1 MSAVLAALR
10 RHAAE
15 RPLAA
20 AVVSDGGV
28 LGYAALEARMTAL
41 ASQLRAAR
49 IRRCALMAD
58 NGPDWIVA
66 DLAMLAAGITA
77 VPVPLFFTRTQLE
90 HLLADAGVD
99 AMLVAR
105 GEGLTDDGHG
115 FRQRPLA
122 GAGGLT
128 LLRRS
133 IRRDTALN
141 GRTDIAKVTYTSGS
155 TGSPRGVCLDR
166 AGMEAVAASLAR
178 RLQGVGVRRH
188 LCVMPLA
195 TLLENIAGIYV
206 PLLLGAAI
214 HAPPLARVGLSGSS
228 GLDPLQLR
236 HAIAQSGAESVILL
250 PQMLAALNRTADP
263 DPWTDCPLR
272 FAAVG
277 GGRVAPAELE
287 QAHAYGLPAYEGYGL
302 SECHSVVAL
311 NTPGDSRP
319 GSAGRPLP
327 HARVRIAPDGEILVA
342 GAVMQGYLNAPGDAE
357 SGIAGTQFATREI
370 ATGDLGSLDDRGF
383 LHVQGRKKNLFIT
396 AFGRNV
402 SPEWVESELVHEPA
416 IAQVLVW
423 GEALPRNAAVVV
435 PAGRVDAQ
443 GVQAAIDAANRRLP
457 DYARVSAWL
466 QAEAPFRPD
475 TGELTANGRLR
486 RDVLVER
493 YGHRLTDL
501 IHGVTAPDK
510 KVINA

>member
-1 MSAVLAALR
+1 MSVVLSALR

-20 AVVSDGGV
+20 AVVAEAGV
-28 LGYAALEARMTAL
+28 LGYAALEARVTAL

-49 IRRCALMAD
+49 VRRCALMAD
-58 NGPDWIVA
+58 NGPDWIIA
-66 DLAMLAAGITA
+66 DLAMVEAGITA
-77 VPVPLFFTRTQLE
+77 VPVPLFFTRTQLD
-90 HLLADAGVD
+90 HLLTDAGVD
-99 AMLVAR
+99 AVLATR
-105 GEGLTDDGHG
+105 GAAFADDGHG
-115 FRQRPLA
+115 FRRRPLA

-155 TGSPRGVCLDR
+155 TGSPRGVCLGQD
-166 AGMEAVAASLAR
+166 GMEAVASSLAG
-178 RLQGVGVRRH
+178 RLREVGVRRH

-195 TLLENIAGIYV
+195 TLLENIAGVYV

-214 HAPPLARVGLSGSS
+214 HAPALERVGLSGSS
-228 GLDPLQLR
+228 GLDPLRLR
-236 HAIAQSGAESVILL
+236 RAIGESGAESVILL
-250 PQMLAALNRTADP
+250 PQMLAALNRTADL
-263 DPWTDCPLR
+263 DPWSDCPLR

-287 QAHAYGLPAYEGYGL
+287 QAHAHGLPAYEGYGL
-302 SECHSVVAL
+302 SECHSVVSL

-342 GAVMQGYLNAPGDAE
+342 GAVMQGYLDATGRE
-357 SGIAGTQFATREI
+357 DAGIAGSAVPTGEI
-370 ATGDLGSLDDRGF
+370 ATGDLGRLDHQGF

-416 IAQVLVW
+416 IAQALVW
-423 GEALPRNAAVVV
+423 GEALPRNAAVIV
-435 PAGRVDAQ
+435 PAGPLGAEA
-443 GVQAAIDAANRRLP
+443 VQAAIDAANRRLP

-466 QAEAPFRPD
+466 AADAPFRPE

-486 RDVLVER
+486 RDALIRR
-493 YGHRLTDL
+493 YGGRLTDL
-501 IHGVTAPDK
+501 IHGATAPHK

>member
-1 MSAVLAALR
+1 MSGVLAALR
-10 RHAAE
+10 RHAAG

-28 LGYAALEARMTAL
+28 LGYASLEARVTAL
-41 ASQLRAAR
+41 ASRLRAGR
-49 IRRCALMAD
+49 IRRCALIAD

-66 DLAMLAAGITA
+66 DLAMMAAGITA
-77 VPVPLFFTRTQLE
+77 IPVPLFFTRAQLD
-90 HLLADAGVD
+90 HLLSDAGVD
-99 AMLVAR
+99 AVLSA
-105 GEGLTDDGHG
+105 GADGLPDDGHG
-115 FRQRPLA
+115 FRRRPLA
-122 GAGGLT
+122 GAGGLA

-141 GRTDIAKVTYTSGS
+141 GRNDVAKVTYTSGS
-155 TGSPRGVCLDR
+155 TGSPRGVCLGRD
-166 AGMEAVAASLAR
+166 GMEAVASSLAA
-178 RLQGVGVRRH
+178 RLQGAGVRRH
-188 LCVMPLA
+188 LCVVPLA

-214 HAPPLARVGLSGSS
+214 HAPSLERVGLTGSS
-228 GLDPLQLR
+228 GLDPLRLR
-236 HAIAQSGAESVILL
+236 RAIDESGAESVILL
-250 PQMLAALNRTADP
+250 PQMLAALNRTADLE
-263 DPWTDCPLR
+263 PWNDCPLR

-287 QAHAYGLPAYEGYGL
+287 QAHAHGLPAYEGYGL
-302 SECHSVVAL
+302 SECHSVVTL

-327 HARVRIAPDGEILVA
+327 HARVRIAPDGEIMVS
-342 GAVMQGYLNAPGDAE
+342 GAVMQGYLAVPGHGE
-357 SGIAGTQFATREI
+357 RRIATGEI
-370 ATGDLGSLDDRGF
+370 ATGDLGSLDDQGF

-416 IAQVLVW
+416 IAQALVW
-423 GEALPRNAAVVV
+423 GEALPCNAAVIV
-435 PAGRVDAQ
+435 PATSAGAD

-466 QAEAPFRPD
+466 PADAPFRPD
-475 TGELTANGRLR
+475 SGELTANGRLR
-486 RDVLVER
+486 RDALIRR
-493 YGHRLTDL
+493 YGDRLTDL

>member
-1 MSAVLAALR
+1 VSAVLAALR

-20 AVVSDGGV
+20 AVVSEDGL
-28 LGYAALEARMTAL
+28 LGYAALEARVTAL

-66 DLAMLAAGITA
+66 DLAMVAAGITA
-77 VPVPLFFTRTQLE
+77 VPVPLFFTRTQLH

-99 AMLVAR
+99 AILA
-105 GEGLTDDGHG
+105 GGGPGLPEDSQG
-115 FRQRPLA
+115 FCARPLV

-141 GRTDIAKVTYTSGS
+141 GPADIAKVTYTSGS
-155 TGSPRGVCLDR
+155 TGSPRGVCLGQD
-166 AGMEAVAASLAR
+166 GMEAVASSLAG
-178 RLQGVGVRRH
+178 RLQEVGVRRH
-188 LCVMPLA
+188 LCVVPLA
-195 TLLENIAGIYV
+195 TLLENIAGVYV

-214 HAPPLARVGLSGSS
+214 HAPALERVGLSGSS
-228 GLDPLQLR
+228 GLDPLRLR
-236 HAIAQSGAESVILL
+236 RAIGESGAESVILL
-250 PQMLAALNRTADP
+250 PQMLAALNRTAELE
-263 DPWTDCPLR
+263 PWSDCPLR

-287 QAHAYGLPAYEGYGL
+287 QAHAHGLPAYEGYGL
-302 SECHSVVAL
+302 SECHSVVSL

-327 HARVRIAPDGEILVA
+327 HARVRIAHDGEILVA
-342 GAVMQGYLNAPGDAE
+342 GEVMQGYLEAPGHEE
-357 SGIAGTQFATREI
+357 SVTATAEI
-370 ATGDLGSLDDRGF
+370 ATGDLGRLDDRGF
-383 LHVQGRKKNLFIT
+383 LHVHGRKKNLFIT

-416 IAQVLVW
+416 IAQALVW
-423 GEALPRNAAVVV
+423 GEAMPRNAAVIV
-435 PAGRVDAQ
+435 PAGPVAAD

-466 QAEAPFRPD
+466 PADAPFRPD
-475 TGELTANGRLR
+475 AGELTANGRLR
-486 RDVLVER
+486 RDALIRR
-493 YGHRLTDL
+493 YGGRLMHL
-501 IHGVTAPDK
+501 IHGATAPDK
-510 KVINA
+510 KVISA

>member
-20 AVVSDGGV
+20 AVVSEDGL
-28 LGYAALEARMTAL
+28 LGYAALEARVTAL

-66 DLAMLAAGITA
+66 DLAMVAAGITA
-77 VPVPLFFTRTQLE
+77 VPVPLFFTRTQLD

-99 AMLVAR
+99 AVLA
-105 GEGLTDDGHG
+105 GGGSGLPEDRHG
-115 FRQRPLA
+115 FCTRPLA
-122 GAGGLT
+122 GAGRLT

-155 TGSPRGVCLDR
+155 TGSPRGVCLGQQ
-166 AGMEAVAASLAR
+166 GMEAVASSLAG
-178 RLQGVGVRRH
+178 RLQEVGVRRH
-188 LCVMPLA
+188 LCVVPLA
-195 TLLENIAGIYV
+195 TLLENIAGVYV

-214 HAPPLARVGLSGSS
+214 HAPALERVGLSGSS
-228 GLDPLQLR
+228 GLDPLRLR
-236 HAIAQSGAESVILL
+236 RAIAESGAESVILL
-250 PQMLAALNRTADP
+250 PQMLGALNRTAEL
-263 DPWTDCPLR
+263 DPWSDCPLR

-287 QAHAYGLPAYEGYGL
+287 QAHAHGLPAYEGYGL
-302 SECHSVVAL
+302 SECHSVVSL

-319 GSAGRPLP
+319 GSAGRPLH
-327 HARVRIAPDGEILVA
+327 HARVRIARDGEILVA
-342 GAVMQGYLNAPGDAE
+342 GAVMLGYLDAPAHAE
-357 SGIAGTQFATREI
+357 CVTAIGEI
-370 ATGDLGSLDDRGF
+370 ATGDLGRLDDRGF
-383 LHVQGRKKNLFIT
+383 LHVHGRKKNLFIT

-402 SPEWVESELVHEPA
+402 SPEWVESELVHESA
-416 IAQVLVW
+416 IAQAFVW
-423 GEALPRNAAVVV
+423 GEAMPRNAAVIV
-435 PAGRVDAQ
+435 PAGPAGVD

-466 QAEAPFRPD
+466 PADAPFRPD
-475 TGELTANGRLR
+475 AGELTANGRLR
-486 RDVLVER
+486 RDTLIRR
-493 YGHRLTDL
+493 YGGRLTRL
-501 IHGVTAPDK
+501 IHGAMAPDK
-510 KVINA
+510 KVISA